1 MKRWYLLTGLIFL
14 TACRQKEET
23 PAFDPPETLPA
34 IQVRVSNNE
43 PRLGEIVDVQ
53 LRVSANERL
62 PLPPLD
68 NWLHPS
74 IELLNSESK
83 VLESETGWRRDYHL
97 QVTLFQNTNVTLFAE
112 TKVRS
117 LDEEPVELELPF
129 QSLSVQSV
137 LEDENASPMFGRE
150 DLPDFRG
157 PEAIRRYR
165 RNLWISLGALLAL
178 LLLGAVIA
186 WRIARRPKP
195 VPPPLPPHHV
205 AARAMEA
212 LRESDIWQKPDVDA
226 CAVELS
232 FILRRYIEA
241 RFEIQAPEQTTEEF
255 LETVEQSAPWSES
268 EQAGLSQFF
277 TVTDQIKYAAARP
290 EREVLEDL
298 LSAVRSFVDAT
309 AGSRPAEVSA

>member
-1 MKRWYLLTGLIFL
+1 MKRWYFLSFLILFV
-14 TACRQKEET
+14 ACRREE
-23 PAFDPPETLPA
+23 PAVFDPPESLPA
-34 IQVRVSNNE
+34 IQVQVSNEE
-43 PRLGEIVDVQ
+43 PLVGEIVDVQ
-53 LRVSANERL
+53 LRVSAKERL
-62 PLPPLD
+62 ALPPVD
-68 NWLHPS
+68 DWLHPS

-83 VLESETGWRRDYHL
+83 VLESETGWRRDHHL
-97 QVTLFQNTNVTLFAE
+97 QVTLFQVTNVTLFAE
-112 TKVRS
+112 SKVRT
-117 LDEEPVELELPF
+117 LHEEPVELTLPF

-137 LEDENASPMFGRE
+137 LEDDNAPPMFGRE

-165 RNLWISLGALLAL
+165 RNLWISLGVLLTL
-178 LLLGAVIA
+178 LILGAVIA
-186 WRIARRPKP
+186 WRIAHRPKP
-195 VPPPLPPHHV
+195 VPPPIPPHHV

-232 FILRRYIEA
+232 FILRRYIED

-255 LETVEQSAPWSES
+255 LEAVEQSAPWSES
-268 EQAGLSQFF
+268 EQAGLSRFF
-277 TVTDQIKYAAARP
+277 SVTDQIKYAAARP

-309 AGSRPAEVSA
+309 ANSQPAEVSA

>member
-1 MKRWYLLTGLIFL
+1 
-14 TACRQKEET
+14 
-23 PAFDPPETLPA
+23 
-34 IQVRVSNNE
+34 
-43 PRLGEIVDVQ
+43 
-53 LRVSANERL
+53 
-62 PLPPLD
+62 
-68 NWLHPS
+68 
-74 IELLNSESK
+74 
-83 VLESETGWRRDYHL
+83 
-97 QVTLFQNTNVTLFAE
+97 
-112 TKVRS
+112 
-117 LDEEPVELELPF
+117 
-129 QSLSVQSV
+129 
-137 LEDENASPMFGRE
+137 MFGRE